1 MRRNTLRRLDLVVA
15 FFTDVAA
22 VVALGWLIYQLV
34 SRWARMTGRM

>member
-1 MRRNTLRRLDLVVA
+1 MELLAA

-34 SRWARMTGRM
+34 LQWARLTGRM